1 MQSKFTPDDS
11 LSRIQRRRIAGVRA
25 AWIWG
30 GVLVALTLIYW
41 AVYGVMAHFSD
52 QRWAKAINKALQAR
66 DAENVSALL
75 IACRREAPRL
85 IKTPA
90 FALWQQELLKLQQ
103 QNARRK
109 VIFAQKLKSLQ
120 QRAAAPGGESAPL
133 ELELANAARYAA
145 DEEDLASLRTLQL
158 HCETLARSR
167 MLSFAQAATQELGK
181 LQQAKSQLAPL
192 RQQHKWSEHNELLAR
207 LQKSVQTL
215 SGRYQTLPEAAAA
228 AENILLKLQNEAR
241 AAKAQQQAIRQ
252 ETAAY
257 HAVLK
262 AVSKADIAAQAAEFM
277 QKYPASCRQA
287 VLQQLLKDLAVLDR
301 PGDVNLRKRLNLMEE
316 NLGAAKK
323 LFVKELNS
331 ISQSELETGSFE
343 LILKS
348 GFNEYFHFET
358 LDDAKFSEFDARK
371 ICRIKFTLLDG
382 RKLYGEFTASGV
394 GKVDVA
400 GRLFAGTMVNG
411 SPRGKLPVSYKQS
424 LLLKLE
430 SMCQSGKEEH
440 FPEFLYI
447 LQQELDLNK
456 LIPETL
462 HRKLTAA
469 LRLAESVLR
478 SPAGE
483 FIFERS
489 ILSRCLELTPRFAG
503 LAMVDEQG
511 KLNYFSDGRDHRRT
525 TVWAVEANSNALPA
539 YTILGTLEKRS
550 LKVSNAS
557 LVPPERVRVL
567 AVPQT
572 ACDIAGELAA
582 WRKLAAKDKNF
593 SKLPVLPEFLSWK

>member
-1 MQSKFTPDDS
+1 MQSNFTPDDS
-11 LSRIQRRRIAGVRA
+11 PNRVQRRRSAGVRA

-30 GVLVALTLIYW
+30 GVLIALTLIYW
-41 AVYGVMAHFSD
+41 ALYGVMAHFSD
-52 QRWAKAINKALQAR
+52 QRWARAINRALQSR

-85 IKTPA
+85 VKTPA
-90 FALWQQELLKLQQ
+90 FAVWQQELLKLQQ
-103 QNARRK
+103 QNARKK
-109 VIFAQKLKSLQ
+109 VIFEQKLKSLQ
-120 QRAAAPGGESAPL
+120 QRLTAPGGENAAL

-145 DEEDLASLRTLQL
+145 DEEDLARLRTLQL
-158 HCETLARSR
+158 HCETLSRSR
-167 MLSFAQAATQELGK
+167 MLSFAQTAAQELEK
-181 LQQAKSQLAPL
+181 LRQTQSQLAPL
-192 RQQHKWSEHNELLAR
+192 RQQKKWREHNELLAR

-215 SGRYQTLPEAAAA
+215 SGRYQTLPEVAAAV
-228 AENILLKLQNEAR
+228 EKSRLELQNEAQSIK
-241 AAKAQQQAIRQ
+241 ALQCAQQQ

-257 HAVLK
+257 CAVFQ
-262 AVSKADIAAQAAEFM
+262 AVGKVDIAAQAAEFM
-277 QKYPASCRQA
+277 QKYPASSRKA
-287 VLQQLLKDLAVLDR
+287 VFQQLLKDLAVLDR
-301 PGDVNLRKRLNLMEE
+301 PCEVNLRKRLDLMEE

-323 LFVKELNS
+323 LFVKELSS
-331 ISQSELETGSFE
+331 ISRSELETGSFE

-358 LDDAKFSEFDARK
+358 LDDAKFSEFDAQK

-382 RKLYGEFTASGV
+382 RKLYGEFTAAGV

-400 GRLFAGTMVNG
+400 GSLFAGTMANG
-411 SPRGKLPVSYKQS
+411 SPRGKLPVSYKQK

-430 SMCQSGKEEH
+430 SMCQSGKEED

-456 LIPETL
+456 LIPGTL

-478 SPAGE
+478 SSAGE

-489 ILSRCLELTPRFAG
+489 ILSRCLELIPRFAG
-503 LAMVDEQG
+503 LAMVDKQG
-511 KLNYFSDGRDHRRT
+511 KLHYFSDGRDHRRT
-525 TVWAVEANSNALPA
+525 TVWAVEANSNAGA
-539 YTILGTLEKRS
+539 ACTILGTLEKRS
-550 LKVSNAS
+550 LKVSNTS

-567 AVPQT
+567 AVPHT

-593 SKLPVLPEFLSWK
+593 SKLPVLPEFLSWQ